1 MLWQPEEICKFYP
14 KSSKSSE
21 HKSTNQNE
29 FFFKK
34 VICLKKI
41 LTQKKRSL
49 NKNYKGQIPQSKQKI
64 SKNLKKKV
72 HDGGGGRLSSGPHE
86 TLTSLYVRPCLYV
99 FWTFRHGIFFQ
110 IAFFIPFK
118 AKATKLFQF
127 SNIKFIRFYFSS
139 F

>member
-72 HDGGGGRLSSGPHE
+72 HDGGGGPI
-86 TLTSLYVRPCLYV
+86 V
-99 FWTFRHGIFFQ
+99 FG
-110 IAFFIPFK
+110 AP
-118 AKATKLFQF
+118 
-127 SNIKFIRFYFSS
+127 
-139 F
+139 